1 MLINNGSGIRCDLTG
16 EILNGDF
23 VYYSVSGTMVHVS
36 VDKVTPNR
44 TAMLDL
50 DISESAYQAFI
61 ERCRPNLGH
70 TVRKGSLKCDLSGV
84 VMSGEYDYWHLTFDK
99 VTVPISKAD
108 SKTGNVPLVIMNG
121 VFDLNVAV
129 EEVKKMM
136 EAKDTW
142 RKAPMPS

>member
-16 EILNGDF
+16 EILSGDF
-23 VYYSVSGTMVHVS
+23 VYYSASGTMVHVS
-36 VDKVTPNR
+36 ADKITPNR
-44 TAMLDL
+44 TTMLDL
-50 DISESAYQAFI
+50 DISESAYQSFI

-70 TVRKGSLKCDLSGV
+70 TVQKGSLKCDLSGV
-84 VMSGEYDYWHLTFDK
+84 VLSGQYDYWHLTFDK
-99 VTVPISKAD
+99 VLVPISKAD

-121 VFDLNVAV
+121 VFDLNVTV